1 MNDCDALIDLVR
13 AAWSDV
19 PAPGAE
25 EVKYLSWGWGEAA
38 ARAFSGVAPVDV
50 DRTSAGFLVC
60 TPLDDLPPAA
70 AAAYLGT
77 YLLALLESLAFQRRT
92 GIFHDVLTRAHTL
105 HCIGSQDFIESVVG
119 PHLDAR
125 RKAALAAVA
134 GCVLQCRA
142 ELGLSEAQTAPIARL
157 AAGLGQAA
165 PKGAP

>member
-1 MNDCDALIDLVR
+1 MNACDDLIDLVR

-19 PAPGAE
+19 PAASAE
-25 EVKYLSWGWGEAA
+25 DVKYLAWGWGEAA
-38 ARAFSGVAPVDV
+38 ARAFTGVAPVDV

-60 TPLDDLPPAA
+60 TPLDDLPPPA

-77 YLLALLESLAFQRRT
+77 YLLALLESIAFQRRT

-105 HCIGSQDFIESVVG
+105 HCLGSQDFMDSVVR

-134 GCVLQCRA
+134 ACVVQSRA
-142 ELGLSEAQTAPIARL
+142 ELGLSDAQTAAIARH
-157 AAGLGQAA
+157 QS
-165 PKGAP
+165 